1 MSNNENLTENL
12 SRQDANEVALLSN
25 EMEHEA
31 STTPTEAAQ
40 ASLQN
45 MALGDKEKYEKEL
58 TACSQLLDQVRR
70 VFWYLIGLRNL
81 KRAL

>member
-12 SRQDANEVALLSN
+12 SRPDANEAALLSN
-25 EMEHEA
+25 EMEHEV

-70 VFWYLIGLRNL
+70 VFWYLIGLRN
-81 KRAL
+81 

>member
-1 MSNNENLTENL
+1 MLNIENLNENL
-12 SRQDANEVALLSN
+12 SRQDADKAALLSN

-45 MALGDKEKYEKEL
+45 ITLGDKEKYEKEL

-70 VFWYLIGLRNL
+70 VFWYLIGLRN
-81 KRAL
+81 

>member
-1 MSNNENLTENL
+1 
-12 SRQDANEVALLSN
+12 
-25 EMEHEA
+25 
-31 STTPTEAAQ
+31 
-40 ASLQN
+40 